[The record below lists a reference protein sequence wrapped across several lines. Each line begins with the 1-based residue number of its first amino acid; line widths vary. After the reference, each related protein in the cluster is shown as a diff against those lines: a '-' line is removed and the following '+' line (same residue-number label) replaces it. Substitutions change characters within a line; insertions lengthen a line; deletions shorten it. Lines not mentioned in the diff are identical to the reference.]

1 MTGRLYPVEL
11 AADSADASQLVPAAR
26 MAGLVGI
33 DLTAANGT
41 PQIVYR
47 EGRQAAA
54 EALGRRLVVAM
65 REAVR
70 PCDGHDDPA
79 GAAVAALVAFVEL
92 CGQPTQPTPAAF
104 RAAVSVLVDAATP
117 YTRGERPWDER
128 DRTMVLTNAQRAW
141 IRSWAGL
148 RKGEI

>member
-47 EGRQAAA
+47 EGRQGAA

-104 RAAVSVLVDAATP
+104 RAAVSALVDAATP
-117 YTRGERPWDER
+117 YTRSERP
-128 DRTMVLTNAQRAW
+128 
-141 IRSWAGL
+141 
-148 RKGEI
+148 